1 MNTPIRS
8 IDRTELAAWLKQRKL
23 PAFRARQI
31 QEWIDRRF
39 AMSFEEM
46 SNLPKELR
54 ELLADKFSACS
65 LEPQQILRADD
76 KTVKWLS
83 ALADGA
89 TIETVLIR
97 APRRDTVCIS
107 TQVGCPVRCIFCE
120 SGRHGFVRDLKSW
133 EIIDQVAMAS
143 HEVGKLVDN
152 IVVMGTGEPLE
163 NLDNLLP
170 ALETICDGERGF
182 GLGARHITIS
192 TSGLP
197 AGIRR
202 LAEQGKPWNLALS
215 LHAPNDALRS
225 CIIPDHHRH
234 KLADILSACQFYR
247 EQTGRMLTFE
257 YTLVAGL
264 NDSEKNA
271 RDLAKLARNM
281 RAKVNLIPC
290 NAGNSRCHSP
300 KGEWC
305 EHFLD
310 ILVENGV
317 QATLRR
323 KKGDRIQAAC
333 GQLRAGAETK
343 QRRS

>member
-8 IDRTELAAWLKQRKL
+8 LKPDELLAWLKQRSL
-23 PAFRARQI
+23 PAFRAKQI
-31 QEWIDRRF
+31 QEWLNKRF
-39 AMSFEEM
+39 ATQFEEM

-54 ELLADKFSACS
+54 EALASRFSPCS
-65 LEPQQILRADD
+65 LQPQQVFRADD

-83 ALADGA
+83 ALADDA

-97 APRRDTVCIS
+97 APQRDTVCIS

-120 SGRHGFVRDLKSW
+120 SGRHGFVRNLKSW
-133 EIIDQVAMAS
+133 EIIDQVVLAS
-143 HEVGKLVDN
+143 HEIGKLVDN
-152 IVVMGTGEPLE
+152 IVVMGTGEPME
-163 NLDNLLP
+163 NLDNLIP
-170 ALETICDGERGF
+170 ALEKICDAERGF

-192 TSGLP
+192 TSGIP

-202 LAEQGKPWNLALS
+202 LAELGKPWNLALS
-215 LHAPNDALRS
+215 LHATNDELRS
-225 CIIPDHHRH
+225 SIIPDHHRH
-234 KLADILSACQFYR
+234 KLADIFAACQYYR

-257 YTLVAGL
+257 YTLVDGL

-271 RDLAKLARNM
+271 LDLARLAHKM

-300 KGEWC
+300 KLEWS

-333 GQLRAGAETK
+333 GQLRAKAENK